1 MDINQQIHLFCLVVV
16 GGCVFVWFIAGIVWI
31 YFMIWQMREE
41 GDKRDEE

>member
-1 MDINQQIHLFCLVVV
+1 MDIIQQIPLFWRVVV
-16 GGCVFVWFIAGIVWI
+16 GACVFVWFIAGIVWI